1 MDWSWL
7 DEFDSFF
14 AELGDFVAML
24 SQAFHSLPGIVTFVL
39 TFIFVVSVVAGGLYM
54 LFKVIG

>member
-7 DEFDSFF
+7 DNFDSFF
-14 AELGDFVAML
+14 TEFGDFVAML
-24 SQAFHSLPGIVTFVL
+24 GQAFQALPGIVTFVF
-39 TFIFVVSVVAGGLYM
+39 TFIFVVAVIAGGLYM

>member
-1 MDWSWL
+1 MNWSWL

-14 AELGDFVAML
+14 SELGDFVAML
-24 SQAFHSLPGIVTFVL
+24 SQAFQSLPGIATFVL
-39 TFIFVVSVVAGGLYM
+39 TFIFVVVVVSGGLYM

>member
-1 MDWSWL
+1 MDWNWL

-14 AELGDFVAML
+14 DELGDFVALL
-24 SQAFHSLPGIVTFVL
+24 SQAFHALPGIVTFVL
-39 TFIFVVSVVAGGLYM
+39 SFIFVVAVVAGGLYM

>member
-14 AELGDFVAML
+14 EELGDFVSML
-24 SQAFHSLPGIVTFVL
+24 SQAFHSLPGIVTFVPS
-39 TFIFVVSVVAGGLYM
+39 FIFVVAVVSGGLYM